1 MVSKSKRILVCIDKF
16 KDTMKAQV
24 ALSFIEQTLLNEA
37 HEKNL
42 DITVTKV
49 PISDGG
55 EGFLDCI

>member
-24 ALSFIEQTLLNEA
+24 ASSLIEQTLLNEA

-42 DITVTKV
+42 DITVIKV

-55 EGFLDCI
+55 EGFLECI

>member
-24 ALSFIEQTLLNEA
+24 ASSLIEQTLLNEA
-37 HEKNL
+37 QETNL

-55 EGFLDCI
+55 EGFLECI